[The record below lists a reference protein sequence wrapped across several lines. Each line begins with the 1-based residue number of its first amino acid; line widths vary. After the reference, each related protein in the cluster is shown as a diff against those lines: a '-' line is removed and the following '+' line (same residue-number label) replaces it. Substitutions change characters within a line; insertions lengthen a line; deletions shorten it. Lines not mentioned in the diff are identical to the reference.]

1 MRKILLV
8 VAAASALAGCQ
19 TAREDNALAGAALG
33 GATGAVVGGLAGGT
47 AGSAVAGGVVG
58 AAAGGILGA
67 ATTPP
72 EPCYVRTRSGRLREV
87 PCY

>member
-1 MRKILLV
+1 MRKILLI
-8 VAAASALAGCQ
+8 VAAASVLAGCQ
-19 TAREDNALAGAALG
+19 TARDDRALTGAAV
-33 GATGAVVGGLAGGT
+33 GAGTGAVIGGLAGGS
-47 AGSAVAGGVVG
+47 AGSAVAGGLVG

-67 ATTPP
+67 ATAPP